1 MHPARSGRS
10 PRGNTMTTVQP
21 SGSSGVWSI
30 GVKSGQPGSFCGRHR
45 AGLTL
50 ASLTIRT
57 GRTDHG
63 ADRRGYRPK
72 SSMGIGAKGLLM
84 YAAVRRYEGII
95 DDDEAARL
103 VRDSF
108 MPQLEKVPGFIA
120 YYWIDAGDG
129 VMASLSVFEDK
140 AGADESVKFA
150 HQWIEDNAPN
160 LFPNPPL
167 VTQGL
172 VVASDTK

>member
-1 MHPARSGRS
+1 
-10 PRGNTMTTVQP
+10 
-21 SGSSGVWSI
+21 
-30 GVKSGQPGSFCGRHR
+30 
-45 AGLTL
+45 
-50 ASLTIRT
+50 
-57 GRTDHG
+57 
-63 ADRRGYRPK
+63 
-72 SSMGIGAKGLLM
+72 M
-84 YAAVRRYEGII
+84 YAAVRRYEGIV

-108 MPQLEKVPGFIA
+108 MPQLETVPGFVA

-150 HQWIEDNAPN
+150 HKWIEETAPN

-167 VTQGL
+167 VTEGE
-172 VVASDTK
+172 VVATDTR